1 MQFRAGKGPGMSRT
15 ISRMSQV
22 DMLRYKPGDL
32 TPRPMESSS
41 LTQCRR
47 STANCLTSHKMTLL
61 NLFLIL
67 IDILAVVGE
76 ITLAY
81 VCECPI
87 LEAPSGSSGG
97 HARVLQAPESSK
109 PMSARERGLRGIAAA
124 VAPALAPVMAFARS
138 LSSHGGGHAG
148 GNITFDL
155 SDFNSYHSKLV
166 DQEHLVHNVETG
178 LFSISISIL
187 CLLLLQQFALMY
199 ALGFK
204 YFTKTAYVVDFIVI
218 TTAMLLELFVSAT
231 SGGFVI
237 VLAVWRAVRL
247 LHGIFV
253 AMEAEQAEHHAGMDK
268 AHKIHE
274 QLVRRSSYHYTV
286 LQYNRHR
293 ALGRKITRWVNAVYQ
308 PRAFRR
314 AAQAKRKVRQLPLLP
329 ERQRWP
335 AMRPNGHLR

>member
-1 MQFRAGKGPGMSRT
+1 
-15 ISRMSQV
+15 
-22 DMLRYKPGDL
+22 
-32 TPRPMESSS
+32 
-41 LTQCRR
+41 
-47 STANCLTSHKMTLL
+47 MTLL

-87 LEAPSGSSGG
+87 LEAPPGTSTA
-97 HARVLQAPESSK
+97 HARARALEQSPIGL
-109 PMSARERGLRGIAAA
+109 SARARGVRGMAAA
-124 VAPALAPVMAFARS
+124 IAPAFAPVVAFARS
-138 LSSHGGGHAG
+138 LSGHSG
-148 GNITFDL
+148 HSDGNVTFAL
-155 SDFNSYHSKLV
+155 ADFNEYHHSLV
-166 DQEHLVHNVETG
+166 EQEHLFHNVETV
-178 LFSISISIL
+178 LFSISIGIL

-218 TTAMLLELFVSAT
+218 TTAMMLELFVSAT

-253 AMEAEQAEHHAGMDK
+253 ALEAEQAEHHAGMDK
-268 AHKIHE
+268 AHKIHD

-286 LQYNRHR
+286 LQYNKHK
-293 ALGRKITRWVNAVYQ
+293 ALGRRMARWVAIVYK

-314 AAQAKRKVRQLPLLP
+314 AAQAMRKVRGLELLP
-329 ERQRWP
+329 ERTKWP
-335 AMRPNGHLR
+335 ATKPNGFLR